1 MKLHRIIAAAL
12 AVLLLAAGCSPDN
25 EPIPSPLP
33 DKPFEGRT
41 YSVLGNSISTFEGY
55 IPSGFANW
63 YKTSQ
68 MSVNSTWWMRFGAL
82 SGATFEKNASWSG
95 STVCTSDP
103 SKDNSFFGSDLRTGA
118 LGKPDFILIAGG
130 TNDWGCGFYP
140 LGEYR
145 SSPPF
150 SLDTFRGAYSYLLD
164 KLRTSCPDAKIVCMS
179 ILPRSNGLA
188 AKNSQGWSIN
198 DANASIKKIAGDF
211 GAAYV
216 NFDNCGMESDIWKYT
231 IDGLHPNMEGMRL
244 IAKHLLAEMV
254 KLFPD
259 GGQK

>member
-1 MKLHRIIAAAL
+1 MKILRIISSAL
-12 AVLLLAAGCSPDN
+12 VAVLLASACGKDP
-25 EPIPSPLP
+25 EPTPSPHS
-33 DKPFEGRT
+33 DKPFEGQT

-95 STVCTSDP
+95 STVCSSDP
-103 SKDNSFFGSDLRTGA
+103 SKDNSFFGSDMRTGA
-118 LGKPDFILIAGG
+118 LGNPDIILIAGG

-140 LGEYR
+140 LGEY
-145 SSPPF
+145 SSAAPY

-164 KLRTSCPDAKIVCMS
+164 KLRTAHPDAKIVCMS

-188 AKNSQGWSIN
+188 AKNSQGWTIN
-198 DANASIKKIAGDF
+198 DANASIKKMAESF

-216 NFDNCGMESDIWKYT
+216 NFDTCGMETDIWSYT

-244 IAKHLLAEMV
+244 IAKHLLSEMV
-254 KLFPD
+254 KLFPAE
-259 GGQK
+259 GQK